1 MDKRIAICIMAALLV
16 LVVTAAY
23 APGPGTVETGADTET
38 FDARKVLEGLD
49 AKLDEILDNQ
59 ETILETLETLKADQA
74 TMGKDI
80 TYIRSKTH

>member
-23 APGPGTVETGADTET
+23 APGPGTATEGADTE
-38 FDARKVLEGLD
+38 ALD
-49 AKLDEILDNQ
+49 AKLDKVLENQ
-59 ETILETLETLKADQA
+59 AKILETLETLKADQA
-74 TMGKDI
+74 KMQKDL